1 MNPLRGHSVD
11 ESDQPA
17 AAENATRAPAAQALR
32 TDPASIETLARHAAS
47 CADHDDWP
55 AAESAWRSLLSL
67 RPHAIVALTG
77 LAIALREQERWTESL
92 AAFRTATAAHPQI
105 AAAQFNLGTCL
116 LACNEA
122 REAVATL
129 RTALALDPSPET
141 RFNLALA
148 FLKSGAFKTGALA
161 YEARWQAEW
170 RGKERPFSGRRWT
183 GAALPADEP
192 LLLWGEQGIGDE
204 IMFSSLV
211 AAATTRAGGPV
222 FLECAPRLEPLFR
235 RSFPG
240 IEVVARTTTPDPRL
254 PSEAA
259 QSPLGSLPGALWPA
273 TGAPP
278 VAGAFL
284 RADPVRVATL
294 RAELTA
300 LGPGRKV
307 GIAWRGGHPAAK
319 RPRVIPPEAWP
330 RLFGSGDSI
339 PVCLQ
344 HGPEPAE
351 LAALERALG
360 RTVHRI
366 ASVDPLVDMDA
377 FAALIAALDGV
388 VAVDNS
394 TVHLA
399 GALGAP
405 AAVLLGFES
414 DWRWG
419 VDGVPCPWY
428 SCVVRLRQKAP
439 RDWTEPM
446 AAAAEFIRQLQ
457 ANA

>member
-1 MNPLRGHSVD
+1 
-11 ESDQPA
+11 
-17 AAENATRAPAAQALR
+17 NAV
-32 TDPASIETLARHAAS
+32 
-47 CADHDDWP
+47 
-55 AAESAWRSLLSL
+55 
-67 RPHAIVALTG
+67 VALTG
-77 LAIALREQERWTESL
+77 LAIALREQEQWAESL
-92 AAFRTATAAHPQI
+92 ATFRRAAETHPQL

-122 REAVATL
+122 REAVSTL
-129 RTALALDPSPET
+129 RTALALEPTAET

-148 FLKSGAFKTGALA
+148 LLKSGAFKTGALA

-170 RGKERPFSGRRWT
+170 RGKERPFPGRRWT
-183 GAALPADEP
+183 GAALPSGEP
-192 LLLWGEQGIGDE
+192 LVLWGEQGIGDE
-204 IMFSSLV
+204 IMFAGLV
-211 AAATTRAGGPV
+211 APATVRAGGPV

-235 RSFPG
+235 RSFPA
-240 IEVVARTTTPDPRL
+240 IEVVARETTPAPRL
-254 PSEAA
+254 PSETV
-259 QSPLGSLPGALWPA
+259 QCPLGSLPGALWPT
-273 TGAPP
+273 TGVPP
-278 VAGAFL
+278 AAGAYL
-284 RADPVRVATL
+284 RADPVRVAAL
-294 RAELTA
+294 RAELAA
-300 LGPGRKV
+300 LGPGLKV

-330 RLFGSGDSI
+330 QLFASREI
-339 PVCLQ
+339 VPVCLQ

-351 LAALERALG
+351 LAALERALD

-366 ASVDPLVDMDA
+366 KSVDPLVDMDS
-377 FAALIAALDGV
+377 FAALISALDGV

-405 AAVLLGFES
+405 TAVLLGFES

-428 SCVVRLRQKAP
+428 SSVVRLRQKAP
-439 RDWTEPM
+439 RDWTEPL
-446 AAAAEFIRQLQ
+446 AAAAEFLRQLH